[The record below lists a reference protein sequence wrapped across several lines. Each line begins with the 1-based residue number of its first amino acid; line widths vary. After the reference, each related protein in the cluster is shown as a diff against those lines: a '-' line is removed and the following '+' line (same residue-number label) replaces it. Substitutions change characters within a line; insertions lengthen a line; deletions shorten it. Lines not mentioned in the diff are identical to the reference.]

1 MLIRLTVAN
10 FLSFKEEI
18 EFTTLA
24 TRERQHSDR
33 VFTDKEIGLKL
44 LPVSAIFGGNASGKS
59 NFYYAVEFL
68 RRLVLR
74 SPTSPDEQI
83 PVEPF
88 KLDDGVSETLPSR
101 FSIEILPSTTAYRL
115 TLAVLPNRIAEEK
128 LEEIRGERSI
138 LIYSRE
144 HLGDQAEP
152 TWDVTPLQR
161 RAESAAD
168 REFIGFKTRDTLANQ
183 LFLSAVRGKN
193 VPVADEVSTW
203 FREQLA
209 LVLPTS
215 TFKML
220 EFSLPSERGLQE
232 YCNDSLRKADTGIFE
247 IGQQKISWDA
257 FPVPTNLKENLKK
270 MLGEGQV
277 TFVLGPDGRRYSVS
291 RKDGE
296 LQVAH
301 LYTMHKT
308 ASGRRV
314 RFELADESQG
324 TQRFV
329 DLLPAFYELA
339 RSNRPKVF
347 VIDEV
352 DRSLHTRLTRHLIE
366 SYLRSLG
373 PDSRCQLIFTTHDA
387 LLLDQELLRRDE
399 IWFMEKT
406 EDGSSTMTSLADF
419 EGVRYDRDILKSYLL
434 GTYGGLPR
442 VSGLPTRR
450 SIEAIPAEG

>member
-1 MLIRLTVAN
+1 MLIRLTIAN
-10 FLSFKEEI
+10 FLSFKEEV

-24 TRERQHSDR
+24 TRERQHAHRIFQDE
-33 VFTDKEIGLKL
+33 KNGLKL

-59 NFYYAVEFL
+59 NFYFAVEFL

-88 KLDDGVSETLPSR
+88 KLDDGASETQPSR
-101 FSIEILPSTTAYRL
+101 FTIEILPGATAYRL

-144 HLGDQAEP
+144 HTANQTEP

-161 RAESAAD
+161 RADSSAD
-168 REFIGFKTRDTLANQ
+168 REFIGFKTRDTLPNQ
-183 LFLSAVRGKN
+183 LFLSVVRGKN
-193 VPVADEVSTW
+193 VPIADEVSMW

-257 FPVPTNLKENLKK
+257 FPAPTSMKDDLKK
-270 MLGEGQV
+270 ILGEGQI
-277 TFVLGPDGRRYSVS
+277 TFVLGPDGRRYSIT

-296 LQVAH
+296 FHVAH
-301 LYTMHKT
+301 LFTVHKT

-329 DLLPAFYELA
+329 DLLPAFHELA

-366 SYLRSLG
+366 SYIRSLG

-399 IWFMEKT
+399 IWFMEKG
-406 EDGSSTMTSLADF
+406 EDNASSMSSLADF

-434 GTYGGLPR
+434 GSFGGLPR
-442 VSGLPTRR
+442 VSGLPSRPI
-450 SIEAIPAEG
+450 SEPSPAER

>member
-24 TRERQHSDR
+24 TRERQHSQR
-33 VFTDKEIGLKL
+33 VFTDEKVGVKL
-44 LPVSAIFGGNASGKS
+44 LPISAIFGGNASGKS

-74 SPTSPDEQI
+74 SPSSPDDRVPTEA
-83 PVEPF
+83 F
-88 KLDDGVSETLPSR
+88 KLDDGLSETLPGR
-101 FSIEILPSTTAYRL
+101 FTIEILPNSTVYRL
-115 TLAVLPNRIAEEK
+115 TIAVLPSRITEEK
-128 LEEIRGERSI
+128 LEEVRGERSI
-138 LIYSRE
+138 LIYSRL
-144 HLGDQAEP
+144 HPADHTEP
-152 TWDVTPLQR
+152 TWDVAGLRR
-161 RAESAAD
+161 RAESATD
-168 REFIGFKTRDTLANQ
+168 KDFIGFKTRDTLPNQ
-183 LFLSAVRGKN
+183 LFLSILRGKN
-193 VPVADEVSTW
+193 VPIADEVSTW
-203 FREQLA
+203 FREQLS

-220 EFSLPSERGLQE
+220 EFSLPSERGLRE
-232 YCNDSLRKADTGIFE
+232 YCNDTLRKADTGIFE
-247 IGQQKISWDA
+247 IEQQKISWDA
-257 FPVPTNLKENLKK
+257 FPVPASMKDDLMKILAD
-270 MLGEGQV
+270 GQL
-277 TFVLGPDGRRYSVS
+277 TFVLGPDGRRYSIT

-301 LYTMHKT
+301 LYTTHKT

-314 RFELADESQG
+314 RFELAEESQG

-399 IWFMEKT
+399 IWFMEKA

-442 VSGLPTRR
+442 VSGLPSRR
-450 SIEAIPAEG
+450 ITEPTPAER